1 MNTSSSSQQRCGSGN
16 ASAGGCGSK
25 TTTVSRGGLSRS
37 VIDKVA
43 QHPCYSPTAHH
54 RYARMHLAVA
64 PACNV
69 QCNYCNRKYDCANES
84 RPGVVSEL
92 LTPQQAIRKAK
103 AVAAAIPQLSVI
115 GIAGP
120 GDPLANAT
128 RTFDTLEGL
137 RSALPDVKLC
147 ISTNGLALPAAVD
160 HLVELGV
167 DHVTITMNAIDAHV
181 SAGIYDWVYLDG
193 QRLRGRDGA
202 QALIDRQ
209 LEGMQKLIERGVLV
223 KVNSVL
229 IPGVND
235 VHLPEVSEVI
245 RDMGA
250 FLHNIMPLI
259 SKPEHGTYFGLNGQR
274 EPLPY
279 EVDQVR
285 ELCGGAMPQMS
296 HCQQCRADAVG
307 MLGEDRSQEFTLEQ
321 LAADS
326 EPYANVMQ
334 RRTRIQAALSTQ
346 GASEDD
352 DACLVAVA
360 SQHGEVI
367 DQHFGHARR
376 FHIYAVSSE
385 GAVRVGE
392 RHVPLYCQGESDCDT
407 DAQMD
412 TFNTMLDLLT
422 DVDAVFCARVGMA
435 PWQQLEESG
444 IAPVVDYA
452 WQPIREAL
460 QQWWET
466 RGQAEDAARKIQ
478 SRRQQGVA

>member
-1 MNTSSSSQQRCGSGN
+1 MNTPSSSQQRCGSGN
-16 ASAGGCGSK
+16 SSAGGCGSSSASSA
-25 TTTVSRGGLSRS
+25 TVSRGGLSRT

-43 QHPCYSPTAHH
+43 QHPCYSPSAHH

-92 LTPQQAIRKAK
+92 LTPQMAIRKAK

-120 GDPLANAT
+120 GDPLANAS

-147 ISTNGLALPAAVD
+147 ISTNGLALPQAVD
-160 HLVELGV
+160 HLIELGV

-229 IPGVND
+229 IPGIND
-235 VHLPEVSEVI
+235 AHLPEVSEVI

-274 EPLPY
+274 EPMPY

-285 ELCGGAMPQMS
+285 ELCGGAIAQMS

-307 MLGEDRSQEFTLEQ
+307 MLGEDRSQEFTLDKLE
-321 LAADS
+321 AEV
-326 EPYANVMQ
+326 EPYQSVMH

-360 SQHGEVI
+360 SKSGDVI
-367 DQHFGHARR
+367 DQHFGHVRR
-376 FHIYAVSSE
+376 FQIYAVSSE

-407 DAQMD
+407 DAQQS
-412 TFNTMLDLLT
+412 TFTTMLDLLT

-435 PWQQLEESG
+435 PWQQLEEAG

-452 WQPIREAL
+452 WQPVREAL
-460 QQWWET
+460 QQWWEQ
-466 RGQAEDAARKIQ
+466 RARNDNAT
-478 SRRQQGVA
+478 RQQGVA